1 VRRASFAPT
10 AVIRR
15 LTLFLFALASTFAA
29 EPTRPEVQA
38 GHSETSIE
46 TGETILTGNP
56 RADHGDIRLT
66 ADELRY
72 NPRTNVIVAIGNA
85 VLTRGSRRLLTD
97 KITYNAN
104 DQTYVVGDLRVG
116 DYPVYLAGSGAT
128 GDANSITVTDAR
140 GTIPE
145 PGPFIPTIQAD
156 KLIFGADNRLHA
168 EKASVGVGPI
178 RPLAVRGFEH
188 DIESPFISYLSAT
201 GGYRSRLGVFAE
213 VGLHV
218 PVSETVRLGGDL
230 GLYSRRGV
238 MFGPSGNYLRESGD
252 SGYRGHFS
260 SGYISDH
267 GNREDDL
274 LGRPVPSDR
283 AYVEWQHQQKITEN
297 LSLTAD
303 LNYWRDSEILRD
315 FKSSKFFRI
324 QQPDTFVE
332 SVYAGRNY
340 FVSLFA
346 RFQPNTFHRV
356 QQRLPELRFDLLP
369 LALPGGFYQR
379 FNASVVALRDNPPGG
394 APTESSD
401 RFDTYYSLARP
412 IKPTDWL
419 TFTPVAGGRFT
430 HYENLDGPRD
440 NYTRTLGEVGFD
452 AEMRISGVY
461 NYKNAR
467 WKIDGLRHLITPR
480 ISYRYIP
487 EAERGAR
494 YIPRIDRRNFSN
506 YLPPMGLGDTR
517 NLDELHSTNTLRLG
531 FDNTLQTRDPIYGS
545 RDLVTLNVAND
556 FHFDRAPG
564 ERDIS
569 EIHTELAI
577 MPARWLELG
586 VYQSFAPQ
594 DFTLGQF
601 NTGITVRDGHE
612 WQARFSSNFLRG
624 ELDDYLL
631 EGTRRFNEVF
641 DGIIELRYDARQH
654 RFNEQS
660 YGIRHNI
667 GNTWRIE
674 YLVTLYDGPRRESR
688 YGLNVRVTAI
698 RF

>member
-1 VRRASFAPT
+1 
-10 AVIRR
+10 VIRR
-15 LTLFLFALASTFAA
+15 LSIFLFVLAPVFAA
-29 EPTRPEVQA
+29 EAPRPLIQA
-38 GHSETSIE
+38 KQSSTSIE
-46 TGETILTGNP
+46 TGETILTGDP
-56 RADHGDIRLT
+56 QIDYGDIRLS
-66 ADELRY
+66 ADELRV
-72 NPRTNVIVAIGNA
+72 NHRTNVVVAVGNA
-85 VLTRGSRRLLTD
+85 ILTRGSRRLLAD
-97 KITYNAN
+97 KITYHAN
-104 DQTYVVGDLRVG
+104 DGTYVVGDLRVG
-116 DYPVYLAGSGAT
+116 EYPVYLTGSGAT
-128 GDANSITVTDAR
+128 GNAESITVTDAR
-140 GTIPE
+140 ATIPE

-156 KLIFGADNRLHA
+156 KLIFGADQRLHA
-168 EKASVGVGPI
+168 EKASVGVGSI
-178 RPLAVRGFEH
+178 RPLAIRGFQH
-188 DIESPFISYLSAT
+188 DIESPVISYLSAT
-201 GGYRSRLGVFAE
+201 GGYRSTLGVFAE

-218 PVSETVRLGGDL
+218 PVSETLRLGADL
-230 GLYSRRGV
+230 GIYSSRGV
-238 MFGPSGNYLRESGD
+238 MFGPSGTYLRQSGD
-252 SGYRGHFS
+252 SGYRGAFS
-260 SGYISDH
+260 SGYINDY
-267 GNREDDL
+267 GDREDDI

-283 AYVEWQHQQKITEN
+283 GYVEWEHQQKITEN
-297 LSLTAD
+297 LSLTAE
-303 LNYWRDSEILRD
+303 LNYWRDSEIYRD
-315 FKSSKFFRI
+315 FRSSDFFQI

-369 LALPGGFYQR
+369 LSLPGGFYQR

-394 APTESSD
+394 GPTENSD

-412 IKPTDWL
+412 IKPTEWL
-419 TFTPVAGGRFT
+419 TFTPVAGGRLT
-430 HYENLDGPRD
+430 HYANLDGLRD

-461 NYKNAR
+461 DYKNPR
-467 WKIDGLRHLITPR
+467 WKIDGLRHLLTPR

-494 YIPRIDRRNFSN
+494 YIPRIDRQNFSG
-506 YLPPMGLGDTR
+506 YLQPLGLGDTR

-531 FDNTLQTRDPIYGS
+531 FDNTLQTRDPVYGS

-556 FHFDRAPG
+556 FHFNRKAG
-564 ERDIS
+564 ERDVS

-601 NTGITVRDGHE
+601 NTGITIRDGHE
-612 WQARFSSNFLRG
+612 WQARFSSNYFRG
-624 ELDDYLL
+624 ELNDYFL
-631 EGTRRFNEVF
+631 EGSRRFNEVF
-641 DGIIELRYDARQH
+641 DGILHLRYDARQK

-667 GNTWRIE
+667 GNTWRIS

-688 YGLNVRVTAI
+688 FGLNIRVDAL